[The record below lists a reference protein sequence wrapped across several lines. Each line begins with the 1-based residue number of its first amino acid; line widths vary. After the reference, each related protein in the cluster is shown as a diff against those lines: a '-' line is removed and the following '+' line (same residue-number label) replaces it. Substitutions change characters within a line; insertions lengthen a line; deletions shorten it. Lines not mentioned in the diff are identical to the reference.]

1 MRAHQVLIAKE
12 PFRVDSYRAL
22 FQIYQRMNATDKAYC
37 VAAALVFLKKANADE
52 QAFFES
58 NRPSGFSRARQRLS
72 GSTLEKHVLHPHQNV
87 FLTNIL
93 HLFAAPLATMQAKD
107 IPSTIKPDSK
117 VDITVDV
124 SMFSQVANYVR
135 DVLQVVQP
143 DVYQRPKDPGDL
155 ILRNFKGEGGRP
167 QPAMI
172 VFGGLLRGR
181 TEQHLAFSLGRH
193 LMDIWQP
200 HYAYVALERSPDML
214 KRVLTTALVLTGKV
228 PNKDREV
235 EALAKQFKRYL
246 DPAKMEALQKSV
258 QRFIES
264 GGQID
269 VKQWAAAAELSCY
282 RVGLLLC
289 GDLTISAQMVS
300 QEQQQLGAMLTPKDK
315 IKELLLYSISED
327 YFQARQSLGL
337 QIK

>member
-1 MRAHQVLIAKE
+1 M
-12 PFRVDSYRAL
+12 
-22 FQIYQRMNATDKAYC
+22 
-37 VAAALVFLKKANADE
+37 
-52 QAFFES
+52 
-58 NRPSGFSRARQRLS
+58 
-72 GSTLEKHVLHPHQNV
+72 
-87 FLTNIL
+87 
-93 HLFAAPLATMQAKD
+93 
-107 IPSTIKPDSK
+107 
-117 VDITVDV
+117 
-124 SMFSQVANYVR
+124 
-135 DVLQVVQP
+135 QP

-193 LMDIWQP
+193 LMDIWAP
-200 HYAYVALERSPDML
+200 HYAYVSLDRSPDML
-214 KRVLTTALVLTGKV
+214 KRVFTTALVLTGKV

-246 DPAKMEALQKSV
+246 DPAKLEALQASV
-258 QRFIES
+258 QRFIDS
-264 GGQID
+264 GGQLD

-327 YFQARQSLGL
+327 YFQARQALGL